1 MGGGQVAL
9 SRVGEALDAARAAK
23 KPVLAFATAYTD
35 DSYQL
40 AAHASE
46 IWLNP
51 IGGVMIS
58 GPGGSGL
65 YYKGLIDKLG
75 VNAHVYRVGTYKS
88 FVEPFIRTDQS
99 EADRNAQKA
108 VYGAHGGNWTYEAG
122 KAKRAE
128 R

>member
-9 SRVGEALDAARAAK
+9 SRGGAALDAARAAK

-65 YYKGLIDKLG
+65 SHKALIDQLG
-75 VNAHVYRVGTYKS
+75 LNAHVFRVVTSKS
-88 FVEPFIRTDQS
+88 FVDPLIRS
-99 EADRNAQKA
+99 EERL
-108 VYGAHGGNWTYEAG
+108 GGTEG
-122 KAKRAE
+122 
-128 R
+128 

>member
-75 VNAHVYRVGTYKS
+75 VNAHVYRSEEHTS
-88 FVEPFIRTDQS
+88 ELQS
-99 EADRNAQKA
+99 LMSISYA
-108 VYGAHGGNWTYEAG
+108 VL
-122 KAKRAE
+122 
-128 R
+128 

>member
-65 YYKGLIDKLG
+65 YYKGLIHKMG
-75 VNAHVYRVGTYKS
+75 VNAHVYRVGTTNS
-88 FVEPFIRTDQS
+88 FVEPFNRTDQS
-99 EADRNAQKA
+99 AAARNAMQA
-108 VYGAHGGNWTYEAG
+108 VYTAFRGNL
-122 KAKRAE
+122 
-128 R
+128 

>member
-65 YYKGLIDKLG
+65 YYKGLIDRSEEHTSEL
-75 VNAHVYRVGTYKS
+75 
-88 FVEPFIRTDQS
+88 QS
-99 EADRNAQKA
+99 LMRISYA
-108 VYGAHGGNWTYEAG
+108 VSCLTQQIHST
-122 KAKRAE
+122 KPHTHT
-128 R
+128 